1 MAKIKIKRT
10 ETSGDYSSETIFESK
25 DLDFIKE
32 DLLKTLFGTKN
43 IASAPGKNKEVK
55 LTTVETKQPGVEGNV
70 VAIYDNAGIPS
81 FMYKFTRISN
91 KELFGG
97 SDKPHPAF
105 VIGGEVYDE
114 IYISVYPNCEIN
126 GKPYSLPYQKPW
138 TEITNDEAANACF
151 TKGEGW
157 HLMTAAEWGLIAN
170 ISLKNGTL
178 PHGNTNNGQYHAD
191 ANEKGVKDDKDD
203 GRTLVGSGPA
213 MWTHNHAPEGI
224 HDLCGNVL
232 EMLRGLRIK
241 DGVLYTAK
249 DNDAALN
256 IDLTQEGDGWHRIKD
271 NLGNVVKV
279 SVDGNIKITTYPSI
293 EQAFSGCCWE
303 DVDIECESEQLKE
316 LALFAGEPKAYLH
329 IDSTE
334 REYFPLRGGCWNN
347 GAYAGLFYADLHTSR
362 SIYDCGIGF
371 RSAYFKKH

>member
-1 MAKIKIKRT
+1 MAEMKIRHT
-10 ETSGDYSSETIFESK
+10 ETAGDYSSETVFEGK
-25 DLDFIKE
+25 DLEFIHE
-32 DLLKTLFGTKN
+32 DLLKTLFGAKN
-43 IASAPGKNKEVK
+43 VAPAPEGKKEVK
-55 LTTVETKQPGVEGNV
+55 LAVVETKQPGVEGNV

-81 FMYKFTRISN
+81 FMYKFTRVSN

-97 SDKPHPAF
+97 SDRPHPAF

-138 TEITNDEAANACF
+138 TNLTNDEAAEACF
-151 TKGEGW
+151 SKGEGW

-191 ANEKGVKDDKDD
+191 ASEKGVKYDGGD
-203 GRTLVGSGPA
+203 GRTLTGSGPA
-213 MWTHNHAPEGI
+213 AWTHNHTPEGV
-224 HDLCGNVL
+224 HDLCGNVW

-241 DGVLYTAK
+241 DGVLYAAK

-256 IDLTQEGDGWHRIKD
+256 IDLTQEGDDWHRIKD
-271 NLGNVVKV
+271 DSGNVVKV
-279 SVDGNIKITTYPSI
+279 SVDGSIKITTYPAI
-293 EQAFSGCCWE
+293 EQDYTGDCWE
-303 DVDIECESEQLKE
+303 DVDIDCESEQLKE
-316 LALFAGEPKAYLH
+316 LALFAGEPKAYLY
-329 IDSTE
+329 IDSTDG
-334 REYFPLRGGCWNN
+334 EYFPFRGGGWAD
-347 GAYAGLFYADLHTSR
+347 GADAGLFCTDLHYPR
-362 SIYDCGIGF
+362 SNSHWDPGF